1 MAKYIACICEGS
13 AEKAIM
19 DLLLDNHMLIFE
31 REELIEGEVLTCRN
45 GKTFEERYLRKG
57 FSEKITV
64 YRVLDSRSEGFKLGK
79 AYEGKVDVINVVTA
93 PEIEMLIICREGK
106 YAEFQNFKNQPNGKP
121 SIYCKS
127 VLGYKDVKSYDF
139 VHKYFSDINVLKN
152 ALYEYKRLSQIHR
165 GEITL
170 SDLLK

>member
-13 AEKAIM
+13 TERAIM

-57 FSEKITV
+57 FSENQ
-64 YRVLDSRSEGFKLGK
+64 G
-79 AYEGKVDVINVVTA
+79 
-93 PEIEMLIICREGK
+93 
-106 YAEFQNFKNQPNGKP
+106 FKNQPNGKP